1 MIYISKD
8 RQIHIV
14 WSIFRGTSD
23 VHEDFS
29 RALVKVFL
37 IGNYEKYL
45 LEAVAEGG
53 NLVFDI
59 PQGLPEGAYS
69 LEAIWVKNYN
79 NLLPCS
85 DTLMPSVDSGC
96 RNQPLR
102 WPFKH
107 PHDHRFNDRCIM
119 RSRKDFVFALTEYDS
134 ESTFYKDSGEA
145 EIKIR
150 SAVAT
155 YGYDGLSAYEIA
167 VLRGDFNGT
176 EGEYLDSL
184 KFELEVAQEHKL
196 GGITAVTKTDD
207 ETEEVKVDPETG
219 RLYVK
224 PGGGSLSVATETKL
238 GGIKAASKTSSET
251 VEVKID
257 PSTGKLYV
265 PEGGGSG
272 GITSIP
278 QANETKLGG
287 VKASNRTSKET
298 LEAKIDQSSGKLFV
312 EDKGLT
318 IDEQDK
324 FDSIEEGANKTTVEQ
339 TLTDS
344 TTNPPSSKIVKE
356 NFNTIQSQVS
366 ALSGIDN
373 PFVGFF
379 ANSGSLPSQS
389 SPSWALVGELSA
401 AKPYAYYVAGSVPSG
416 YSEGWNDLSGAL
428 GTYDFTKSSVW
439 GYIVPY
445 DGTLEGRLTLA
456 QAIEKVP
463 QALRQP
469 GLRVLFVDKDGIF
482 QEYIALYGVSTTPT
496 PPEEESWEQG
506 AVTVEGLEDGN
517 SKRIRSAENNLE
529 AGSYTVSVNSSYNV
543 VAWDVTSGFEM
554 LTNYGTSVSFT
565 IDSTKSVRFVIKR
578 VDEGDITPSEV
589 SSTGFELEKGT
600 VPPEEELPELSWEQ
614 GAVTVEG
621 LEDGNSKRIRSAE
634 NNLEAGSYTVSVNS
648 SYNVVAWDVTSGFE
662 MLTNYGTSVSF
673 TIDSTKSVR
682 FVIKRVDE
690 GNITPSEVSSTGFE
704 LENTSISKQRKS
716 SLSVTNEVEKGW
728 IEDNFSKVLQ
738 EDWGAGTFYGITQ
751 KMFTQKTF
759 IFNADYEV
767 PLEAGNYYTLGQVID
782 IVPDVLVKPGLLLMF
797 KVSSHQYKIYQFIS
811 TSKQDFRNSGTRNI
825 VFREL
830 TNSAND
836 INAITNAFALIN
848 SNKPKNLYSV
858 RNVLEMAVNNASPGE
873 LLYPSQLQYGN
884 LWNYRAAIIPVEGE
898 KTYTLS
904 GWHIP
909 IGKSISLLDINKN
922 VLDTRNM
929 NSSYSGSNIVK
940 MGEWDEPGDITI
952 TTPSKCCYVA
962 INVANDTYKDYFKF
976 ANIILV
982 ESAEQEELPELS
994 WEQGAVTIVGLNN
1007 DTNRIR
1013 SEAEELSSGSYTVSV
1028 NGNFNVVAWDVTSGF
1043 EMLTNYGTSV
1053 SFTID
1058 STKSV
1063 RFVIKRVDEGDIT
1076 PSEVSSTGFEL
1087 EKGQAYTGGYA
1098 KGQKHLAGY
1107 VDFDDLMLND
1117 LSWPSGFACRAQ
1129 IRVLSDKTRTKF
1141 IPLFDVHSKI
1151 IKGNKTVYISP
1162 DGDHSGTGL
1171 LPSTA
1176 VKTIAEALALK
1187 PSTIVFLPGT
1197 YTVDTNYLDNQQIT
1211 VPINLIGYGEVT
1223 IDNLEKSPIQIK
1235 NNAYIENIHFKG
1247 GINGALNPYLLNDD
1261 YYVACYKCKFTDAK
1275 TSASLGGFRAQGG
1288 NYYMVDC
1295 EASDN
1300 FYDGFNYHA
1309 IDGYIPHVLEIDCR
1323 GYMNGIGSDYYSQNC
1338 STAHEGAKV
1347 IRVNCDYGYSQ
1358 GGVVADANA
1367 NTVSVNIGCVA
1378 HSSLWFGS
1386 DHQNYNVSFWTGS
1399 GAIMYLIGC
1408 RSYGSNYDLSVE
1420 GSSSIYSDELFEKKY
1435 NDGSGTITNISYF

>member
-1 MIYISKD
+1 MDEGDI
-8 RQIHIV
+8 
-14 WSIFRGTSD
+14 TPSD
-23 VHEDFS
+23 VS
-29 RALVKVFL
+29 
-37 IGNYEKYL
+37 
-45 LEAVAEGG
+45 
-53 NLVFDI
+53 
-59 PQGLPEGAYS
+59 
-69 LEAIWVKNYN
+69 
-79 NLLPCS
+79 
-85 DTLMPSVDSGC
+85 
-96 RNQPLR
+96 
-102 WPFKH
+102 
-107 PHDHRFNDRCIM
+107 
-119 RSRKDFVFALTEYDS
+119 
-134 ESTFYKDSGEA
+134 STG
-145 EIKIR
+145 
-150 SAVAT
+150 
-155 YGYDGLSAYEIA
+155 
-167 VLRGDFNGT
+167 
-176 EGEYLDSL
+176 
-184 KFELEVAQEHKL
+184 FELEK
-196 GGITAVTKTDD
+196 G
-207 ETEEVKVDPETG
+207 
-219 RLYVK
+219 
-224 PGGGSLSVATETKL
+224 
-238 GGIKAASKTSSET
+238 T
-251 VEVKID
+251 V
-257 PSTGKLYV
+257 
-265 PEGGGSG
+265 
-272 GITSIP
+272 
-278 QANETKLGG
+278 
-287 VKASNRTSKET
+287 
-298 LEAKIDQSSGKLFV
+298 
-312 EDKGLT
+312 
-318 IDEQDK
+318 
-324 FDSIEEGANKTTVEQ
+324 
-339 TLTDS
+339 
-344 TTNPPSSKIVKE
+344 
-356 NFNTIQSQVS
+356 
-366 ALSGIDN
+366 
-373 PFVGFF
+373 
-379 ANSGSLPSQS
+379 
-389 SPSWALVGELSA
+389 
-401 AKPYAYYVAGSVPSG
+401 
-416 YSEGWNDLSGAL
+416 
-428 GTYDFTKSSVW
+428 
-439 GYIVPY
+439 
-445 DGTLEGRLTLA
+445 
-456 QAIEKVP
+456 
-463 QALRQP
+463 
-469 GLRVLFVDKDGIF
+469 
-482 QEYIALYGVSTTPT
+482 
-496 PPEEESWEQG
+496 PPEEELPELSWEQG
-506 AVTVEGLEDGN
+506 SVTISGLQGESN
-517 SKRIRSAENNLE
+517 RIRSEAEELSS
-529 AGSYTVSVNSSYNV
+529 GSYTVSVNSSYNV
-543 VAWDVTSGFEM
+543 VAWDVTSGYEM

-578 VDEGDITPSEV
+578 VDEGDITPSDV
-589 SSTGFELEKGT
+589 SSTGFKL
-600 VPPEEELPELSWEQ
+600 
-614 GAVTVEG
+614 
-621 LEDGNSKRIRSAE
+621 GNT
-634 NNLEAGSYTVSVNS
+634 G
-648 SYNVVAWDVTSGFE
+648 
-662 MLTNYGTSVSF
+662 ML
-673 TIDSTKSVR
+673 
-682 FVIKRVDE
+682 
-690 GNITPSEVSSTGFE
+690 
-704 LENTSISKQRKS
+704 KQRKS
-716 SLSVTNEVEKGW
+716 SLSVTNEAEKGW

-738 EDWGAGTFYGITQ
+738 EDWGEGAFYGITQ
-751 KMFTQKTF
+751 KLFTQKTF

-767 PLEAGNYYTLGQVID
+767 PLETGNYYTLDQVVD

-797 KVSSHQYKIYQFIS
+797 KVSSYQYKIYQFIS
-811 TSKQDFRNSGTRNI
+811 TSKQDFRNSGVRNI

-830 TNSAND
+830 TNSANEV
-836 INAITNAFALIN
+836 NSITNVFALIN
-848 SNKPKNLYSV
+848 SNNPNNLYSV

-884 LWNYRAAIIPVEGE
+884 LWNYRAAVIPVEGE

-976 ANIILV
+976 AKIVFV
-982 ESAEQEELPELS
+982 ESNEQEDLPSLS
-994 WEQGAVTIVGLNN
+994 WEQGAVTIIGLNN
-1007 DTNRIR
+1007 DANRIR
-1013 SEAEELSSGSYTVSV
+1013 SLAEELPSGNYTVSV
-1028 NGNFNVVAWDVTSGF
+1028 NSSYNVVAWDVTNGF
-1043 EMLTNYGTSV
+1043 AMLTSYGTSV
-1053 SFTID
+1053 SFTI
-1058 STKSV
+1058 SSPRSV
-1063 RFVIKRVDEGDIT
+1063 RFVIKRVDEGNIT

-1087 EKGQAYTGGYA
+1087 EKGQGYTGGYA
-1098 KGQKHLAGY
+1098 KGQKHLTGY

-1197 YTVDTNYLDNQQIT
+1197 YTVDKNYLDNQQIT

-1309 IDGYIPHVLEIDCR
+1309 IDGHIPHVLEIDCR

-1358 GGVVADANA
+1358 GGVVADVNA

-1420 GSSSIYSDELFEKKY
+1420 GSSSIYSDELFERKY

>member
-8 RQIHIV
+8 RQIHVV

-85 DTLMPSVDSGC
+85 DTLTPSVDSGC

-184 KFELEVAQEHKL
+184 KFKLEVAQEYKL

-238 GGIKAASKTSSET
+238 GGIKAANKTSSET

-265 PEGGGSG
+265 PAGGGSG

-278 QANETKLGG
+278 QANETELGG

-344 TTNPPSSKIVKE
+344 TTNPPSSKIVKD

-543 VAWDVTSGFEM
+543 VVWDVTSGFEM
-554 LTNYGTSVSFT
+554 LTNYGTSVSFI

-578 VDEGDITPSEV
+578 VDEGDITPSDV
-589 SSTGFELEKGT
+589 SSTGFELGKGT
-600 VPPEEELPELSWEQ
+600 VPPEEELPEFSWEQ
-614 GAVTVEG
+614 GAVSVVG
-621 LEDGNSKRIRSAE
+621 LTNDTNRIRSLAVS
-634 NNLEAGSYTVSVNS
+634 LGAGDYTVEVNS
-648 SYNVVAWDVTSGFE
+648 GYNVVAWDVTSGFT
-662 MLTNYGTSVSF
+662 MLTNYGTRVSF
-673 TIDSTKSVR
+673 TLDTTKKVR
-682 FVIKRVDE
+682 FVIKKMDDA
-690 GNITPSEVSSTGFE
+690 GITPSEVSATGFDFSQSSFRKRSAF
-704 LENTSISKQRKS
+704 NTTSESQD
-716 SLSVTNEVEKGW
+716 NGW
-728 IEDNFSKVLQ
+728 IPENFAKVRQ
-738 EDWGAGTFYGITQ
+738 EDWGTGTFYGISQ
-751 KMFTQKTF
+751 DLFTKKTF
-759 IFNADYEV
+759 IFNADYEA
-767 PLEAGNYYTLGQVID
+767 PLEAGNYYTLDQVID
-782 IVPDVLVKPGLLLMF
+782 IVPDVLIKPGLLLMF
-797 KVSSHQYKIYQFIS
+797 KVGSYQYKIYQFIS
-811 TSKQDFRNSGTRNI
+811 TSVQDFRDSGVRNI

-830 TNSAND
+830 TNSANEV
-836 INAITNAFALIN
+836 NSITNVFALIN
-848 SNKPKNLYSV
+848 SNNPNNLYSV

-884 LWNYRAAIIPVEGE
+884 LWNYRAAVIPVEGE

-929 NSSYSGSNIVK
+929 NSYYSGSNIVK

-976 ANIILV
+976 ANIIFV
-982 ESAEQEELPELS
+982 EDTTQEELPTLD
-994 WEQGAVTIVGLNN
+994 WEQGAVTIIGLNN
-1007 DTNRIR
+1007 DANRIR
-1013 SEAEELSSGSYTVSV
+1013 SLAEELPSGNYTVSV
-1028 NGNFNVVAWDVTSGF
+1028 NSSYNVVAWDVTNGF
-1043 EMLTNYGTSV
+1043 AMLTSYGTSV
-1053 SFTID
+1053 SFTI
-1058 STKSV
+1058 SSPRSV
-1063 RFVIKRVDEGDIT
+1063 RFVIKRVDEGNIT

-1087 EKGQAYTGGYA
+1087 EKGQGYTGGYA
-1098 KGQKHLAGY
+1098 KGQKHLTGY

-1197 YTVDTNYLDNQQIT
+1197 YTVDKNYLDNQQIT

-1309 IDGYIPHVLEIDCR
+1309 IDGHIPHVLEIDCR

-1420 GSSSIYSDELFEKKY
+1420 GSSSIYSDELFERKY

>member
-578 VDEGDITPSEV
+578 VDEGD
-589 SSTGFELEKGT
+589 
-600 VPPEEELPELSWEQ
+600 
-614 GAVTVEG
+614 
-621 LEDGNSKRIRSAE
+621 
-634 NNLEAGSYTVSVNS
+634 
-648 SYNVVAWDVTSGFE
+648 
-662 MLTNYGTSVSF
+662 
-673 TIDSTKSVR
+673 
-682 FVIKRVDE
+682 
-690 GNITPSEVSSTGFE
+690 ITPSEVSSTGFE